1 MRISDWSSDVCS
13 SDRII
18 RLFLNKD
25 RPGLGGIKLC
35 KPGRFR
41 NGIVQRSEP
50 VHQAKLPSSPP
61 VPDAALRDLVDPLRC
76 HLARVCNQA
85 TKEAATVLQAALP
98 PSITFGSETPHK
110 HRSEEHRRGKEDG
123 EELQ

>member
-25 RPGLGGIKLC
+25 RPGLDGIKLC

-41 NGIVQRSEP
+41 NGIVHRSEP

-61 VPDAALRDLVDPLRC
+61 VPAPALRDQADTLTC
-76 HLARVCNQA
+76 HLARCCNPA
-85 TKEAATVLQAALP
+85 TTAAGTVLPAALRTSIPFATETTQQTRNP
-98 PSITFGSETPHK
+98 P
-110 HRSEEHRRGKEDG
+110 
-123 EELQ
+123 